1 MQYTLSMKTHTPI
14 PEWENYGISKDG
26 EIVRLVARKGA
37 QQGLVLKQHRH
48 KTRGYLTV
56 RLYDRDRQKTFD
68 VHRLMAL
75 TFLGEIPEGMH
86 VCHKDGVKTNCC
98 LSNLRIDTISSN
110 EKDKVAH
117 GTSNRGERFGR
128 SKYTED
134 QVIEAKKL
142 LAKKWR
148 AKDVSAA
155 TGIALGSV
163 NAIST
168 GANWGWL
175 EIKNER

>member
-1 MQYTLSMKTHTPI
+1 MKTHTPI
-14 PEWENYGISKDG
+14 PEWENYGISEDA

-37 QQGLVLKQHRH
+37 QKGLVLKQHIH

-56 RLYDRDRQKTFD
+56 RLYDRERQKTFD

-75 TFLGEIPEGMH
+75 TFLGEISNGMH

-98 LSNLRIDTISSN
+98 LGNLRIDTISSN

-128 SKYTED
+128 NKYTEA

-142 LAKKWR
+142 LAKKWM
-148 AKDVSAA
+148 AKDVSVA
-155 TGIALGSV
+155 TGISLGSV
-163 NAIST
+163 KAIST

-175 EIKNER
+175 EITK

>member
-1 MQYTLSMKTHTPI
+1 MRMKTHKPI
-14 PEWENYGISKDG
+14 PKWENYGISEDA

-37 QQGLVLKQHRH
+37 QQGLVLKQHLH

-56 RLYDRDRQKTFD
+56 RLYDRNRQKTFD

-75 TFLGEIPEGMH
+75 TFLGEIADGMH
-86 VCHKDGVKTNCC
+86 VCHKDGIKTNCR

-110 EKDKVAH
+110 EKDKIAH

-128 SKYTED
+128 SKYTEE

-142 LAKKWR
+142 LAKRWR
-148 AKDVSAA
+148 AIDVSVA
-155 TGIALGSV
+155 TKIALGSV
-163 NAIST
+163 KAIST

-175 EIKNER
+175 EIKK